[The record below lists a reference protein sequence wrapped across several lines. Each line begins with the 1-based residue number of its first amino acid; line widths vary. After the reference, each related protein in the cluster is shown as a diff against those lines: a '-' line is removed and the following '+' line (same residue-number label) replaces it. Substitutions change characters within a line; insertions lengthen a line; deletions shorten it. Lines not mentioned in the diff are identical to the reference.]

1 MSAGV
6 RGTDDE
12 TTAKRSSSLWLDAW
26 SASRV
31 TNDLLHLPDGPA
43 LADRDR
49 RVSRVPENFGWI
61 HEFDA
66 LRVVSKSGH
75 LASVAEALSK
85 TDRSGALRRSAGDE
99 TLKEVDHAA
108 RRH

>member
-49 RVSRVPENFGWI
+49 RVSRFPEDFGWI

-66 LRVVSKSGH
+66 LRSVSEGG
-75 LASVAEALSK
+75 LAPV
-85 TDRSGALRRSAGDE
+85 RSA
-99 TLKEVDHAA
+99 AA
-108 RRH
+108 